1 MIAMIMVM
9 FAVETMKDGCYSEM
23 DTDGIHPLLVV
34 TLMGKKDDHV
44 W

>member
-1 MIAMIMVM
+1 MVMVM
-9 FAVETMKDGCYSEM
+9 FAVETMKDGCCSEM

-34 TLMGKKDDHV
+34 TLMGKKYDHV

>member
-1 MIAMIMVM
+1 MVIVM